1 MRVGTAHALRA
12 AGGARAPAAAR
23 TLSADRK
30 GILPSFQHKRPLRV
44 TWRHYDSRSITG
56 SPTLSLSSW
65 FGIPGNFKLLR
76 NSVGYICSMPLL
88 VDALHTLSELWIFDD
103 QCCNLVCSWQAH
115 ALKAGNNAG
124 IKRCFSITASCCAY
138 SVLYLILSVVDV

>member
-103 QCCNLVCSWQAH
+103 QCCNLVCSWQAVEEFQCGDSSGH
-115 ALKAGNNAG
+115 ACGRHMVHDL
-124 IKRCFSITASCCAY
+124 CLF
-138 SVLYLILSVVDV
+138 LYPQFLLWM

>member
-1 MRVGTAHALRA
+1 MHCERQGGHGHQPQHALFLTER
-12 AGGARAPAAAR
+12 GYCLLFSTNGH
-23 TLSADRK
+23 LE
-30 GILPSFQHKRPLRV
+30 
-44 TWRHYDSRSITG
+44 
-56 SPTLSLSSW
+56 SL
-65 FGIPGNFKLLR
+65 GDIMIRGNFKLLR

-88 VDALHTLSELWIFDD
+88 VDALHTLSELCRIFDD